1 MKISKDSRRAARQF
15 LRLSTQGGRLN
26 EDTVRMIV
34 ARVAAE
40 KPRHYLG
47 TLTAFSHLLKLE
59 QQKRTVTVESAT
71 ALNADDRISIENRLK
86 TKHGDNLIFTFRT
99 NEALLG
105 GLRIQVGS
113 NVWDGSVKS
122 RLDSLSAQLTA

>member
-1 MKISKDSRRAARQF
+1 MKISKDSRRTARQF
-15 LRLSTQGGRLN
+15 LRLSMQGGKLN
-26 EDTVRMIV
+26 EGVVRQII
-34 ARVAAE
+34 AKVAAD

-47 TLTAFSHLLKLE
+47 TLTAFSRLLKLE
-59 QQKRTVTVESAT
+59 QQRRTVTVDSAT

-86 TKHGDNLIFTFRT
+86 AKHGDDLIFTFRT
-99 NEALLG
+99 NPALLG

-122 RLDSLSAQLTA
+122 RLDALSDQLLA